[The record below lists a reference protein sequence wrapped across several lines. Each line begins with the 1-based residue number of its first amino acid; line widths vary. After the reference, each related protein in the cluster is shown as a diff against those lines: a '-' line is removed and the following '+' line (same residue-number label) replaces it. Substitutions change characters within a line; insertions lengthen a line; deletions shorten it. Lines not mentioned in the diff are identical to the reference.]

1 MGAALKRKERER
13 KKEGRKEGRRKER
26 PVCANNRTIARI
38 TWGEKKIRHTPVR
51 VYLYLRDDFLEV
63 NHVYV
68 GLFYHRH
75 YEDVLLASSPG
86 SALQGP
92 SSAPGGYTGC
102 LLL

>member
-1 MGAALKRKERER
+1 M
-13 KKEGRKEGRRKER
+13 
-26 PVCANNRTIARI
+26 
-38 TWGEKKIRHTPVR
+38 R

-92 SSAPGGYTGC
+92 SSAPGGTLAASCYKALPPS
-102 LLL
+102 LLQTIAGLPAEAAGMLQDVTEQPVMSISLF